1 MDTPTE
7 ATPTETETATAP
19 VEAPTEPSPAATVYF
34 EARSAPAASARS
46 KPPAKALAVASQ
58 YNRLDEKDLKE
69 ARQLGLLLESLPV
82 SLDSTAPE
90 FGIAYEKKG
99 GSKTS
104 GCAADVFSSQK
115 SLQERCK
122 QFAMQ
127 RGFQLFVSGSSTRPN
142 GGGNVKYRCKKLHGQ
157 QFFDPDTP
165 ASKAQCP
172 FYINGYGIDSQW
184 KITRACFLHNHYKF
198 IGWRAAPQSTTRP
211 LMVRLPA
218 ALAAAAANTGELPN
232 PPSKTALLALARK
245 QNSLLEPSEEIEA
258 TASAEGETP
267 AQPTPVK
274 SQRNTTMSMRSL
286 CRMVMDEVSKYPA
299 ANVVM
304 AKLDGKAIRRILLG
318 QGHTINHM
326 MSSRIK
332 RQLQEERIT
341 KVRESFQKLG
351 GYLKIVA
358 EKNPGSLYRIESR
371 EDGAFTRALFIPNAT
386 LNAVKHCRKILAL
399 DHVTHYEDM
408 PDTPFGKLE
417 DEDNDD
423 VICGVYLKAA
433 TKGFNDDVVTF
444 ALALV
449 GEETQANWEWFLTAL
464 QSTQAANW
472 NEYTVIGG
480 RTRGLQAA
488 IHSVLPQASHHFC
501 MRRVVEDEL
510 MTAKKIPMTPEKKQ
524 SIFDLA
530 RSDSETEYDMLR
542 KALLRTNEAAV
553 TYLDGL
559 NRENWVKYAFLEK
572 FHRPTFNELT
582 ADLSMALGSDE
593 LLSQHASASHIS
605 WFGEDPIGSSHPLY
619 AFNQFFMKIA
629 ENFHERRQSIKM
641 RPAHELVP
649 LRDEQLQQV
658 LQGSQRCE
666 SIPCANGLY
675 MVRYLGPTRLKIP
688 DSWRHVNLDDWECT
702 CQDWQDQQF
711 PCLHAIHAS
720 ELEQRRIDSL
730 YDTKEN
736 SIENCLA
743 CYSAAFTPW
752 PLDAS
757 TITLDTS
764 LKTPLDFHFSEDGS
778 GRRKPGPRPKRKR
791 PAEEI

>member
-1 MDTPTE
+1 MESSKKVTT
-7 ATPTETETATAP
+7 TTA
-19 VEAPTEPSPAATVYF
+19 PAAT
-34 EARSAPAASARS
+34 PAS
-46 KPPAKALAVASQ
+46 KPSVPASVLAAASQ
-58 YNRLDEKDLKE
+58 YNRLDETDLRE
-69 ARQLGLLLESLPV
+69 ARKLGLLLEDLQV

-99 GSKTS
+99 GTRVA

-142 GGGNVKYRCKKLHGQ
+142 GGGNVKYRCKKLNGQ

-165 ASKAQCP
+165 ASKIQCP
-172 FYINGYGIDSQW
+172 FYINGYGKDENW

-198 IGWRAAPQSTTRP
+198 IGWRAAPPTTTHPLAIAAATAVTSGNLPIVSPSTTK
-211 LMVRLPA
+211 LPVLA
-218 ALAAAAANTGELPN
+218 PAPSVETVVLDAGSSALAPPAEAAMVA
-232 PPSKTALLALARK
+232 PPPR
-245 QNSLLEPSEEIEA
+245 
-258 TASAEGETP
+258 
-267 AQPTPVK
+267 VK
-274 SQRNTTMSMRSL
+274 AQRNTTMSMKAL
-286 CRMVMDEVSKYPA
+286 CRMVTDEVSKCSAP
-299 ANVVM
+299 NVAM

-326 MSSRIK
+326 MASRIK
-332 RQLQEERIT
+332 RQLQEERLT
-341 KVRESFQKLG
+341 KVRASFQKLG
-351 GYLKIVA
+351 GYLGIMA
-358 EKNPGSLYRIESR
+358 DKNPGSLFRVETR
-371 EDGAFTRALFIPNAT
+371 QDGGFTRALFIPNAT
-386 LNAVKHCRKILAL
+386 LNTVKHCRKIVSLG
-399 DHVTHYEDM
+399 HITHHEELSE
-408 PDTPFGKLE
+408 TSVGKLE
-417 DEDNDD
+417 DEENDD
-423 VICGVYLKAA
+423 AICGVYLKAA
-433 TKGFNDDVVTF
+433 TKDFNDDVVTF

-449 GEETQANWEWFLTAL
+449 TEENQANWEWFLTAL
-464 QSTQAANW
+464 QSTQVADW
-472 NEYTVIGG
+472 NQYTVIAG
-480 RTRGLQAA
+480 RTRGLQSA
-488 IHSVLPQASHHFC
+488 IHRVWPLASHHFC

-510 MTAKKIPMTPEKKQ
+510 VMAKKIPMTPEKKQ

-530 RSDSETEYDMLR
+530 RSDSETEYDALR

-553 TYLDGL
+553 AYLDEL
-559 NRENWVKYAFLEK
+559 NRDNWVKYAFLEK
-572 FHRPTFNELT
+572 FRRPTFNELT
-582 ADLSMALGSDE
+582 SDLSMALGSDE
-593 LLSQHASASHIS
+593 LLPQHASASHIK

-629 ENFHERRQSIKM
+629 ENFHQRRQSVKL

-649 LRDEQLQQV
+649 LRDAQLQQI

-688 DSWRHVNLDDWECT
+688 DSWRHVNLVDWECT

-730 YDTKEN
+730 YDTKQN
-736 SIENCLA
+736 SIENYLA
-743 CYSAAFTPW
+743 CYSTSFTPW
-752 PLDAS
+752 PVDAS
-757 TITLDTS
+757 PITPDTS
-764 LKTPLDFHFSEDGS
+764 LKTPLDFYFSEDGT

-791 PAEEI
+791 VVEEVGL